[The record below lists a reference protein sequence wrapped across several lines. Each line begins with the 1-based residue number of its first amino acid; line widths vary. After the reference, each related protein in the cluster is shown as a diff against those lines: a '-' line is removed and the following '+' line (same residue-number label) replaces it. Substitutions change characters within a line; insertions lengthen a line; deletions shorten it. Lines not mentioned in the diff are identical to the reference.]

1 MATRP
6 RRRRWNPEC
15 LNTPKFTFKVVAS
28 YKDALTRQVSEAVR
42 IDTRGGGILNSKTE
56 YSRCRLPRLTID
68 VEEWRRKR
76 QEAEEAAKDAS
87 RKLDGDATE
96 IMDDGAA
103 ATKLEDKRKIAQHE
117 QEGGGRKR
125 KRRKLDL
132 LADWGELTGYGVS
145 GASGEDDHDQGL
157 DMIPQHV
164 PQLVPKK
171 VNVITTRVARKQL
184 NIMGFTMSGR
194 ELLERMVNSWVEVDL
209 LDILWN
215 RLECR
220 EWGREIVDYVL
231 EVDVMDMVMGKQ
243 VVEEILGDGLVVS
256 DFDRE
261 MIVPESTKAGQ
272 GVQKK
277 EVGADKS
284 EPEPKKKKKAT
295 KKELLAMASLGCMKI
310 TSWCRSVGQ
319 DDANTHVLDDQ
330 QMPVA

>member
-1 MATRP
+1 M
-6 RRRRWNPEC
+6 
-15 LNTPKFTFKVVAS
+15 K
-28 YKDALTRQVSEAVR
+28 
-42 IDTRGGGILNSKTE
+42 
-56 YSRCRLPRLTID
+56 
-68 VEEWRRKR
+68 
-76 QEAEEAAKDAS
+76 
-87 RKLDGDATE
+87 
-96 IMDDGAA
+96 
-103 ATKLEDKRKIAQHE
+103 TKLEDKRKIAQHE

-132 LADWGELTGYGVS
+132 LADWGEHTGYEVS
-145 GASGEDDHDQGL
+145 GASGEDDQGL

-164 PQLVPKK
+164 PQLVPQK

-220 EWGREIVDYVL
+220 EWGREIVDNVL
-231 EVDVMDMVMGKQ
+231 EVDVMNMVMGKQ
-243 VVEEILGDGLVVS
+243 VVEEILGDGLVAS

-295 KKELLAMASLGCMKI
+295 KKELLAMASLGCKKI

-319 DDANTHVLDDQ
+319 DDVNTHVLVDQ
-330 QMPVA
+330 QMSVAGAMDASVKELIMPVIEGLLDRAWVRFKYRMAWSWLEGDSNLQKTISKRLRKDEEGRQLRFKEQKKRSLLERQEAKKQEWLTARILQDEKGGH